1 MTTSF
6 VLHRVAD
13 YAAWRRV
20 YDSVAGLQADG
31 GVNSQAVYQAEG
43 DPNHVLVMHE
53 FGSAEEAHAFFE
65 NADLRGA
72 MQEAGVDPGSFR
84 LEFFERA

>member
-13 YAAWRRV
+13 YDAWRQV
-20 YDSVAGLQADG
+20 YDSVAGLQARG
-31 GVNSQAVYQAEG
+31 GVRSDAVYQAEG
-43 DPNHVLVMHE
+43 DPNHVLVLHE
-53 FGSAEEAHAFFE
+53 FDSPEAAHAFFE
-65 NADLRGA
+65 NADLREA
-72 MQEAGVDPGSFR
+72 MQNGGVDPSSFR